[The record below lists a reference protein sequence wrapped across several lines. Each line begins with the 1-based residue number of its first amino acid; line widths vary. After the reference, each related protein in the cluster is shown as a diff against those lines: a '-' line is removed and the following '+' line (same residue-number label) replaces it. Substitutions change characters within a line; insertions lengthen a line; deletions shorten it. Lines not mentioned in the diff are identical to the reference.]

1 MKLELGKT
9 YSVSVRLCNA
19 SVITSDLKLIKV
31 TRTGY
36 NFLNVKTNKC
46 VFKSHFYPLKK
57 TSKHYKGE
65 MDFYI
70 VKNYITIRG

>member
-1 MKLELGKT
+1 MILELGKT
-9 YSVSVRLCNA
+9 YNVTVRLCNA

-31 TRTGY
+31 TKTGY
-36 NFLNVKTNKC
+36 NFLNEKTNKC

-70 VKNYITIRG
+70 VRNIIIRG